1 MYRGFHDTLRFNR
14 VEVPMGLHV
23 ILALAVTAS
32 VFDDPSKRDADKT
45 APTELEGTW
54 KVLTINENGQ
64 DAPQELIR
72 NVSIIF
78 AGNKM
83 RSLFGDFVTEETY
96 TVNATT
102 SPKTIDLTETLLQ
115 AAFNG
120 PKPAPPKR
128 ETRPGIYVLQDKK
141 LKICL
146 AEPGQER
153 PKDFKSQRG
162 AVLFV
167 LERDAS
173 GSAASRIED
182 LRVVDDIRR
191 QGADAF
197 FAGSGPIEH
206 QQLYVTIGR
215 DKGDTELTNVAP
227 LLKKLKSK
235 MIILHLQE
243 SMVTDAGLSH
253 LAGINNIFDIN
264 LTKTRLTNTGLQS
277 LKEMTH
283 LRGLDVTGTKVT
295 DDGINRLK
303 QALSRLTVVKLN
315 SAQEAAEEAI
325 IKAGGQIGSTAGGSV
340 IEVHFRG
347 VAMTDTDLGNLKAH
361 LDVWKA
367 TLKTLDVADT
377 KITDAGLEHLRGLI
391 GLKTLDVS
399 GTGVTAAGA
408 KSLEKSLPGLEVKR

>member
-1 MYRGFHDTLRFNR
+1 MK
-14 VEVPMGLHV
+14 LHL

-32 VFDDPSKRDADKT
+32 VFDDPSNRDANKT

-54 KVLTINENGQ
+54 RVLTINENGQ
-64 DAPQELIR
+64 DAPHELVR

-83 RSLFGDFVTEETY
+83 KSLFGDAVNEETY
-96 TVNATT
+96 TVNSTK
-102 SPKTIDLTETLLQ
+102 SPKTIDLTRTLLQ
-115 AAFNG
+115 AVFNG
-120 PKPAPPKR
+120 QKPAPPKR
-128 ETRPGIYVLQDKK
+128 EILPGIYVLEDKK

-153 PKDFKSQRG
+153 PKDFKSQKG

-173 GSAASRIED
+173 RSAATRIED
-182 LRVVDDIRR
+182 MRVVDDIRR
-191 QGADAF
+191 QGADASC
-197 FAGSGPIEH
+197 AGSGSIEQ

-227 LLKKLKSK
+227 LLKKLKCR
-235 MIILHLQE
+235 ITVLHLQE
-243 SMVTDAGLSH
+243 SMVTDIGLSH
-253 LAGINNIFDIN
+253 LQGINNIFAIN
-264 LTKTRLTNTGLQS
+264 LTKTRLTDTGLQY
-277 LKEMTH
+277 LKGMTH
-283 LRGLDVTGTKVT
+283 LCHLIVTGTKVT
-295 DDGINRLK
+295 DDGIKRLK
-303 QALSRLTVVKLN
+303 QALPRLTVVKLN

-325 IKAGGQIGSTAGGSV
+325 IKAGGQIGSTTGGSV

-347 VAMTDTDLGNLKAH
+347 VALTDADLGNLKAH
-361 LDVWKA
+361 LEAWKA
-367 TLKTLDVADT
+367 TLRTLDVADT

-391 GLKTLDVS
+391 GLKTLDVT
-399 GTGVTAAGA
+399 GTGVTAVGA